1 MAQDG
6 AMTTAAG
13 STPAYD
19 DEVTERWQA
28 RFRATRTTLPQ
39 WAHAAPDRCLYAG
52 NASGTFELYA
62 WDRTADAHRQVTD
75 RPNGTFA
82 GALDAAGE
90 SVWWF
95 ADTDGDEFGGWQR
108 QPFSGGADEPAAP
121 SLAPAYP
128 SGLAIGAT
136 VAAVGRSTDEGVQIC
151 LLEVGQP
158 AREVYAAQQDAHVVA
173 LSRDETL
180 LCIAHSEHGDALKP
194 ALRALR
200 VADGST
206 VADLWDGPGKG
217 LEGVDFSPLPGDPRV
232 LAVHERSGPRRPL
245 LWNPVTGEERLIEPS
260 LPGEVAAE
268 WYADGSAL
276 LLRHDHRGRSE
287 LYRQPLDGGAPERLD
302 TPTGTV
308 MGATARPG
316 GEVEF
321 LWSSAAEPSQVR
333 AVGRAAPLLSPA
345 VLAPPSVP
353 VEDVDADGP
362 GGQVHGL
369 LARPAGA
376 PPYPAVFLIHGG
388 PMWHDSD
395 AFMADRAA
403 WVDCG
408 YAVVH
413 VNYRGSTG
421 YGAPWQDAINGRPG
435 LTELEDIAAIRDRL
449 MADGVV
455 DPARLVLAG
464 ASWGGYLTLLGL
476 GTQPDSWAA
485 GIASVP
491 VADYV
496 AAYEDEMQQLR
507 DTDRSIFGGSPEEVP
522 EVYRRCSPI
531 SYVDAVRAP
540 VLVLAGANDPRCP
553 IRQIENYLARLDEL
567 GKQHEVYR
575 YDAGHGSL
583 VVEERIRQMA
593 AEIDFVR
600 RHLAVEPAST
610 AGR

>member
-6 AMTTAAG
+6 AMTTAPG

-75 RPNGTFA
+75 RRNGTFA
-82 GALDAAGE
+82 GALDPPGE

-128 SGLAIGAT
+128 SGLAIGPS

-531 SYVDAVRAP
+531 SYVNAVRAP

-567 GKQHEVYR
+567 GKAHEVYR

-583 VVEERIRQMA
+583 VVEERIRQMG